1 MSSSSKLI
9 DILGL
14 SKFRN
19 KMNEDINGKINTRA
33 EASHTHVSDDITS
46 LDASKLTG
54 VIDIARLPAA
64 ALERLTIVD
73 NTEAR
78 LALTINDVQ
87 NGDTVQE
94 DDTGL
99 LYRVIDDSKLG
110 TEEAFRAY
118 TSGASST
125 VPWSGVL
132 NKPETF
138 PPAEHTHKTVNGH
151 TVESNVPAD
160 AVFTNTT
167 YGMSS
172 AMGGVKLESSN
183 GDIDEVQVGI
193 FYASC
198 DTSCNTPDKVVT
210 CGNFKLQTGAVIA
223 VKFTAADTYSDG
235 SGDITLNVDGTGAK
249 SVISKEDGGVFDAS
263 EYSWFSGGKTAL
275 LVYNGVY
282 FVYINIF
289 EDYVYTPTKLG
300 FAYVSCSTDEAT
312 LAKTVTVNSNFK
324 RTTGCIIAVKFIN
337 AVPAN
342 STLKIGNYTTLN
354 ILFRNERIADGV
366 IEAGDTATMIYDG
379 VQYRVIAINKDARNY
394 ETTEGITAILN
405 SLDECLTN
413 CIALQS

>member
-19 KMNEDINGKINTRA
+19 RMNEDINGKINTRA
-33 EASHTHVSDDITS
+33 EASHTHVSDDIAS

-132 NKPETF
+132 NKPDKF
-138 PPAEHTHKTVNGH
+138 PPAEHIHTTVNGH

-223 VKFTAADTYSDG
+223 VSLLQLIHTLMVRVTLHLMWMVLEQKVLSLKKTVESSMQVSIHG
-235 SGDITLNVDGTGAK
+235 SVVEKQLCLYTT
-249 SVISKEDGGVFDAS
+249 
-263 EYSWFSGGKTAL
+263 
-275 LVYNGVY
+275 
-282 FVYINIF
+282 
-289 EDYVYTPTKLG
+289 VYT
-300 FAYVSCSTDEAT
+300 S
-312 LAKTVTVNSNFK
+312 
-324 RTTGCIIAVKFIN
+324 
-337 AVPAN
+337 
-342 STLKIGNYTTLN
+342 YT
-354 ILFRNERIADGV
+354 
-366 IEAGDTATMIYDG
+366 
-379 VQYRVIAINKDARNY
+379 
-394 ETTEGITAILN
+394 
-405 SLDECLTN
+405 
-413 CIALQS
+413 